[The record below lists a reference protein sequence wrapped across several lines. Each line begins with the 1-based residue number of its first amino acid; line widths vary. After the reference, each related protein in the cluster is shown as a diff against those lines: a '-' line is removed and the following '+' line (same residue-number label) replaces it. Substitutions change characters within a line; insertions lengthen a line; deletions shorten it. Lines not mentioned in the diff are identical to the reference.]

1 MVVSAF
7 RRTVI
12 EAQEAMMA
20 MRKRVEHGGTIR
32 SRRDMLKAGV
42 AGVVAA
48 TGVVR
53 AAAAQAPAPRATR
66 GSAAGVAGARLN
78 GPLFFDVETTT
89 GVVRG
94 MANTGIKIFRGI
106 PYGADTSGA
115 NRFMPPRKPA
125 AWTGARHCLGYGP
138 ISPQTASGFR
148 SDYAQLIQWD
158 KHIGTG
164 GMSEDC
170 LSLNVWTPGVNDNA
184 KRAVLVSFHG
194 GGWATGSGNGPMY
207 DGGQLALLGD
217 VVVVTVNHRLA
228 SFGYTH
234 LAAVGAPTEFRSAAV
249 CGVMDMVASLEWVRD
264 NIAAFGG
271 DPARVMIF
279 GQSGGGAKT
288 STLLGTPA
296 AKGLFHRAVVQ
307 SGSTLRLAD
316 EAAAEK
322 SADMLLQKLGLT
334 RRRVA
339 EIQRLPWEQLLQ
351 AQTEAAGAAFTPVM
365 DGKYLPHHPFDPS
378 APAESK
384 DVPVIIST
392 TLEDAALRLTNWDL
406 TESGLIALLNERY
419 KDKAS
424 EILDLY
430 RPVSGGKTPYLVQAQ
445 VFTDTQVR
453 SRAIAQAERKAAQGG
468 GGAWMYIWEW
478 ATPAFEGKLGAV
490 HGHDVDASFNLY
502 RNGICGTGEKTG
514 RLMAKRLASTFVAFA
529 KTGNPD
535 NDQIPHWPT
544 YDAVTRATMIF
555 DANTRVVNDPR
566 AAIRKYWSQN
576 VESTAA
582 DE

>member
-1 MVVSAF
+1 MATA
-7 RRTVI
+7 RRTDSRSFR
-12 EAQEAMMA
+12 E
-20 MRKRVEHGGTIR
+20 
-32 SRRDMLKAGV
+32 SRRQVIKVGV

-48 TGVVR
+48 
-53 AAAAQAPAPRATR
+53 
-66 GSAAGVAGARLN
+66 AAGAIPTADSPAAPQPARDAAKSPSAARLN
-78 GPLFFDVETTT
+78 GPLFFDVETAT

-106 PYGADTSGA
+106 PYGADTGGR

-125 AWTGARHCLGYGP
+125 PWTSARNCIGYGP

-184 KRAVLVSFHG
+184 RRAVLVSFHG

-234 LAAVGAPTEFRSAAV
+234 LAAVGAPDEFKHAGV

-271 DPARVMIF
+271 DPSRVLIF
-279 GQSGGGAKT
+279 GQSGGGSKT
-288 STLLGTPA
+288 STLLATPA
-296 AKGLFHRAVVQ
+296 ARGLFHRAVVQ
-307 SGSTLRLAD
+307 SGSTLRLVD
-316 EAAAEK
+316 EEAAAK
-322 SADMLLQKLGLT
+322 SAELLLNKLGLA
-334 RRRVA
+334 RSRVA
-339 EIQRLPWEQLLQ
+339 DIQRLPWEQVLQ
-351 AQTEAAGAAFTPVM
+351 AQIDAAGAAFTPVM
-365 DGKYLPHHPFDPS
+365 DGRYLPHHPFDPG
-378 APAESK
+378 APPESR

-406 TESGLIALLNERY
+406 TESGLTALLDERY
-419 KDKAS
+419 KGKAQ
-424 EILDLY
+424 EILALY
-430 RPVSGGKTPYLVQAQ
+430 RPATAGKTPYLVQAQ
-445 VFTDTQVR
+445 VFTDNQVR
-453 SRAIAQAERKAAQGG
+453 SRAITQAERKAAQGG
-468 GGAWMYIWEW
+468 AGVWMYLW
-478 ATPAFEGKLGAV
+478 AWSTPAFEGKLGAV

-502 RNGICGTGEKTG
+502 RNGICGTGDKTG
-514 RLMAKRLASTFVAFA
+514 RLMARRLASTFVAFA

-535 NDQIPHWPT
+535 NDQIPHWPP
-544 YDAVTRATMIF
+544 YDANVRATMIF
-555 DANTRVVNDPR
+555 DANTRVENDPR
-566 AAIRKYWSQN
+566 ASIRKYWSQQAPPT
-576 VESTAA
+576 EAR
-582 DE
+582 D